1 MLNRMMKIKINSK
14 AFETKA
20 FEGVRNKKNLPEIFI
35 REMAKV
41 FGLSYQKAK
50 QMFKIKVTWEEA
62 SNELL

>member
-1 MLNRMMKIKINSK
+1 MLNTMKIKINSK

-20 FEGVRNKKNLPEIFI
+20 FECVRNKKNLPEIFI

-50 QMFKIKVTWEEA
+50 QMFSIKVTWEEA
-62 SNELL
+62 SHELL